1 MARLPR
7 PPNRL
12 DPVAIVLPAGTTL
25 FRVHRP
31 PPSTAQEPGER
42 EGYVANA
49 FNPGKGGQTR
59 FAPIADLS
67 GRPVPTLYAATTPEA
82 ALFESVFHDVPAR
95 RSRRAELAGKLV
107 GRDDLVHRGMRTVSF
122 KRRIRGMAL
131 TPLIV
136 LRDLSLVQL
145 HDAGLDRLGATAAEL
160 TGGPPSRYART
171 REWAAALHRHGKGFE
186 GLIWMSRRFNSE
198 KTAVLFGD
206 RVSTEDLRI
215 GSPSLPL
222 DGGTGMAIVYELA
235 ERARV
240 TVTHD

>member
-1 MARLPR
+1 MARPPR

-31 PPSTAQEPGER
+31 PHTTPREPGESA
-42 EGYVANA
+42 GYAANA
-49 FNPGKGGQTR
+49 FNPGNGGQTR
-59 FAPIADLS
+59 FAPIADRS
-67 GRPVPTLYAATTPEA
+67 GRPVPTLYAATSAEA

-95 RSRRAELAGKLV
+95 RSRQTELAGKLV
-107 GRDDLVHRGMRTVSF
+107 GRDDLVERGMRAVSY
-122 KRRIRGMAL
+122 KRRIRGRAL

-145 HDAGLDRLGATAAEL
+145 HDIGLDRLGVTAEL
-160 TGGPPSRYART
+160 TGGPPTRYART

-206 RVSTEDLRI
+206 RVSTDDLRI

-222 DGGTGMAIVYELA
+222 DRGTGMAIVYELA